1 MILLGYG
8 SSERVDTVYT
18 AFTYASLINDFI
30 KDIVGKGAAVAALG
44 EGAAFT
50 LTAYRRK
57 ARKL

>member
-1 MILLGYG
+1 M
-8 SSERVDTVYT
+8 DTVYT